1 MLAPQRFHTMLIGLS
16 AGIALALAAA
26 GIYGLMAFSTS
37 QRTGEIGIRMA
48 FGAASGDI
56 LKAVVGQG
64 LKLALIGTALGLA
77 GALALTRVLASLL
90 YDTSTTDPL
99 TFALVCVVLLA
110 VALLACYLPARRAA
124 RVDPMTALR
133 YE

>member
-1 MLAPQRFHTMLIGLS
+1 MLAPRRFNTILIGLS

-48 FGAASGDI
+48 FGARGSDI

-64 LKLALIGTALGLA
+64 FKLALIGTVLGLA
-77 GALALTRVLASLL
+77 GALVLTRVLASLL
-90 YDTSTTDPL
+90 YDVSATDPL
-99 TFALVCVVLLA
+99 TFAGVSLVLTG
-110 VALLACYLPARRAA
+110 VALLASYLPARRAA
-124 RVDPMTALR
+124 RIDPMAALR